1 MSQKLLSP
9 QSVWHT
15 ITGLYPI
22 WFALF
27 CLSFCVV
34 KDTIFPNACAKGIC
48 QIFARRGRNQLFPT
62 QMSLKNAVGGLFV
75 ALRSPQLGFPTVLST
90 AFVAIE
96 SSPQGVVGEA
106 WSAQGCFLAG
116 PPLGGSVLF
125 CLGLCCY
132 SLGIGPLEHRVSCF
146 GRAHG
151 GCVCL

>member
-1 MSQKLLSP
+1 
-9 QSVWHT
+9 
-15 ITGLYPI
+15 
-22 WFALF
+22 
-27 CLSFCVV
+27 VV
-34 KDTIFPNACAKGIC
+34 KDTIFPNTCAKGIC

-90 AFVAIE
+90 AFAAIE
-96 SSPQGVVGEA
+96 SSPQGVEGRV
-106 WSAQGCFLAG
+106 WSAQGCFPAG
-116 PPLGGSVLF
+116 PPSCGSVPI
-125 CLGLCCY
+125 CLGLCSY